1 MTGRPEPEEEIPDL
15 EGPDPRTWP
24 GKAEIWDL
32 VEDIRRAD
40 EVYEVLDGKIA
51 RDGMSDDYFEARSF
65 LKSIADE
72 RRERLSISLLGAFGI
87 PLAAAREDGDAA
99 G

>member
-1 MTGRPEPEEEIPDL
+1 MTDRQQDGEEPPPEL

-24 GKAEIWDL
+24 GRSDLWDL

-51 RDGMSDDYFEARSF
+51 RDGMSDDYFEARTF
-65 LKSIADE
+65 LKTIADE
-72 RRERLSISLLGAFGI
+72 RRERLSIALLGAFGI
-87 PLAAAREDGDAA
+87 PLAAEREVPA
-99 G
+99 